1 MVNGF
6 SLTAAGDV
14 LFRCPFD
21 PVTVAQL
28 RRIRPRGFW
37 HSRHQ
42 GWLFPFEAAQLLKNQ
57 FGAHFPID
65 PALQQWL
72 EAVDHPLPPL
82 PTHANLV
89 TAADLNAPLSDGRQ
103 LLRHQRA
110 GVRWLLA
117 RRGAVLADEMGLGK
131 TITALAAARSL
142 LRCSDSRL
150 LVVAPVALHQHWQLE
165 ALSLELAPQLLS
177 WARLPQEPPPAGVVL
192 LVDEAHF
199 AQNIDA
205 KRTQALLRLARHPRM
220 RAVWLLSGT
229 PLKNGRPVQLLP
241 LLMAIGHPLA
251 RDRRAYEELFC
262 NGHWRQAGAR
272 MVWDCQ
278 GASRL
283 EELQRLLRPQLLFR
297 RKADCLDLPPKLRCF
312 RPVLL
317 AASQQKRLDLALQQ
331 RLENYRQRATAGLVR
346 SDAETLAL
354 LTAMRRLC
362 ALQKLP
368 AAISLVQQ
376 LRAAGEAVVLFSSF
390 VAPLAQLQ
398 RFLGGE
404 LLTGQVPLLQRQQR
418 LLRFQAGSSDL
429 LLATYG
435 VGGIGLGLERA
446 SQVVLLERP
455 WTPGDAEQ
463 AEDRC
468 HRLGSKSTVTSHW
481 LQLGSADALIDALIL
496 SKADRIEVVLAGRRR
511 LLQRQPLAKMLNEIL
526 QE

>member
-1 MVNGF
+1 MANGF

-21 PVTVAQL
+21 PVTLAQL
-28 RRIRPRGFW
+28 RLIRPRGSW
-37 HSRHQ
+37 QVRLN

-57 FGAHFPID
+57 FGDYFSID
-65 PALQQWL
+65 ADLQAWL
-72 EAVDHPLPPL
+72 EAIDHPLPPL
-82 PTHANLV
+82 PTHPDLV
-89 TAADLNAPLSDGRQ
+89 AAADLNAPLTDGRV

-131 TITALAAARSL
+131 TLTALAAARSL

-150 LVVAPVALHQHWQLE
+150 LVVAPVALHDHWRRE
-165 ALSLELAPQLLS
+165 ALSLELAPQLIS
-177 WARLPQEPPPAGVVL
+177 WARLPKEPPPAGVVL
-192 LVDEAHF
+192 VVDEAHF
-199 AQNIDA
+199 AQNLDS
-205 KRTQALLRLARHPRM
+205 KRSQALLRLARHPRI

-229 PLKNGRPVQLLP
+229 PIKNGRPIQLLP

-262 NGHWRQAGAR
+262 NGHWREAASR

-312 RPVLL
+312 RPVVL
-317 AASQQKRLDLALQQ
+317 AVSQQKRLDQMLQQ
-331 RLENYRQRATAGLVR
+331 RVENYRQRVAAGLVR
-346 SDAETLAL
+346 SDAESLAL
-354 LTAMRRLC
+354 LTAMRRLT

-368 AAISLVQQ
+368 AALSLVQQ
-376 LRAAGEAVVLFSSF
+376 LRASGEAVVLFSSF
-390 VAPLAQLQ
+390 VAPLVQLE
-398 RFLGGE
+398 RLLGGE
-404 LLTGQVPLLQRQQR
+404 LLTGQVPLPQRQQR
-418 LLRFQAGSSDL
+418 LLRFQAGTSDL

-435 VGGIGLGLERA
+435 VGGIGLGLQRA
-446 SQVVLLERP
+446 SQVILLERP

-468 HRLGSKSTVTSHW
+468 HRLGSQGTVTSHW
-481 LQLGSADALIDALIL
+481 LQLGSADALIDGLIL
-496 SKADRIEVVLAGRRR
+496 SKADRIELVLSGKRRQ
-511 LLQRQPLAKMLNEIL
+511 LQRQPLARMLNELL